1 MQIVSRFDGRVL
13 LEVPGDTLRG
23 ANFRG
28 ANLTDA
34 NLAGADLARANLAGA
49 DLARANLTDAN
60 LAGAYLAGANLTDAY
75 LAGADL
81 TDANLTRADLTDA
94 NFEGEKLTLAP
105 LQLIG
110 LRWPVLIT
118 GQYLRIGCQRHAH
131 ETWAAFSDAEI
142 DAMQTGAAKWWAE
155 HKSFILAAC
164 EFHRAAV
171 ERASAE
177 KETK

>member
-1 MQIVSRFDGRVL
+1 MKIYSRHDGRVL

-28 ANLTDA
+28 ANLRGAD
-34 NLAGADLARANLAGA
+34 LQGADLAGANL
-49 DLARANLTDAN
+49 R
-60 LAGAYLAGANLTDAY
+60 GAYLTDANLTDAY

-81 TDANLTRADLTDA
+81 ARANLTDA

-118 GQYLRIGCQRHAH
+118 GQYLRIGCQRHRH

-142 DAMQTGAAKWWAE
+142 DVMETGALEWWAE
-155 HKSFILAAC
+155 HKAFILGDC

-177 KETK
+177 KETKS